1 MMETP
6 VGPLKRNRP
15 FPRAAKGGSEW
26 WETARSLSGAG
37 TGALRDIMLKVTCS
51 CLIGGCVSQALV
63 WLEDSG
69 LNGSEDLPNIV
80 DEVGAG
86 IFRELDYTQEATN
99 MADFSE
105 ALSFLDYLKVART
118 YDHLTTRRVM
128 TQEWLRGRP
137 MKELNLEEQKK
148 MVKMGVECSSA
159 QLFRTGLVHADP
171 HEGNMMYTDDGK
183 LAILDFGLICRVDNS
198 QQEAMAGCILNI
210 LNGDWNELIDNLRVM
225 EMLPTTAQR
234 WIGEDG
240 KQADYT
246 SDKGTWQE
254 IDDAEFRRAF
264 AECMD
269 GPDPNNKVVRANFT
283 ELVVDLTALSTGY
296 RFQLPPYMVFIIRSL
311 TTLDFCAVRTNC
323 NMYEVAAPTA
333 LFRALSPRSATGRD
347 ALARALLSDSGD
359 LQWERLQQLATSAM
373 GDKTDS
379 KVSADGLV
387 EAAESMG
394 TTDSLPSTSG
404 EDAGAEMQ
412 KMMTDLV
419 KTKDGVALRR
429 ILADANPGTILPPK
443 ALRVVM
449 AEVAR
454 EHFARETRNF
464 SARLFLA
471 SVRNA
476 VMSGIKADKEEELC
490 DVSEEGR
497 LKCMESLNNRRK
509 QVAWKIIMRK
519 LSAPGGLW
527 ASIRLLGILVWAA
540 MAGSM
545 YGLGQRIVSKLKG
558 GRSKEARV
566 DQVVTA

>member
-1 MMETP
+1 METP

-323 NMYEVAAPTA
+323 NMYEV
-333 LFRALSPRSATGRD
+333 
-347 ALARALLSDSGD
+347 
-359 LQWERLQQLATSAM
+359 
-373 GDKTDS
+373 
-379 KVSADGLV
+379 SADGLV

-497 LKCMESLNNRRK
+497 
-509 QVAWKIIMRK
+509 
-519 LSAPGGLW
+519 
-527 ASIRLLGILVWAA
+527 
-540 MAGSM
+540 
-545 YGLGQRIVSKLKG
+545 
-558 GRSKEARV
+558 
-566 DQVVTA
+566 